1 LGAQDGAV
9 APLYIDGHRRVPMNV
24 EAIVRGMQG
33 SLPDIFNCTQ
43 LPSGSVRVRTR
54 LTYPDG
60 TLIDVLLMGRA
71 DGAVIVTD
79 FGKTI
84 RWLRMRSDRG
94 LTRGQNRKISRVCQS
109 LNVART
115 QNRVTVLAKD
125 CRTLGDPVAR
135 VAQAAVLISHI
146 GFS

>member
-1 LGAQDGAV
+1 
-9 APLYIDGHRRVPMNV
+9 M
-24 EAIVRGMQG
+24 VRGLQD
-33 SLPDIFNCTQ
+33 SLPDIFSCTE

-60 TLIDVLLMGRA
+60 TLVHVLLMGRA
-71 DGAVIVTD
+71 DGAVVVTD

-84 RWLRMRSDRG
+84 RWLRMRSDKG

-109 LNVART
+109 LNVVRT
-115 QNRVTVLAKD
+115 QNRVTVIAKD

>member
-1 LGAQDGAV
+1 
-9 APLYIDGHRRVPMNV
+9 MNV
-24 EAIVRGMQG
+24 ESIVRGMQD
-33 SLPDIFNCTQ
+33 SLPDIFRCTE

-54 LTYPDG
+54 LTHPDG
-60 TLIDVLLMGRA
+60 TLVDVLLMGRA
-71 DGAVIVTD
+71 DGAVVVTD

-84 RWLRMRSDRG
+84 RWLRMQSDRG
-94 LTRGQNRKISRVCQS
+94 ITRGQNRKITRVCQS

-115 QNRVTVLAKD
+115 QNRITVLAED
-125 CRTLGDPVAR
+125 CRTLGDPVVR